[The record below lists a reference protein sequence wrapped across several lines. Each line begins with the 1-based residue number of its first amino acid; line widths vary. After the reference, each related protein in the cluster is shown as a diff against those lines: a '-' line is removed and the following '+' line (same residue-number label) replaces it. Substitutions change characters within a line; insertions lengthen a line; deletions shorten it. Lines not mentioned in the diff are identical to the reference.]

1 MAIVGVMSGTASVF
15 MLIFFVELYRESR
28 RIKLCKFIRPSDG
41 EGSHIVNWAATIAS
55 TSRSGKPLT
64 PSPRAEPPAKI
75 VTLQRRGAKAAQGG
89 ISQTRRKIK
98 DGHKVRRQ
106 MSADNGVI
114 GGLQIV

>member
-41 EGSHIVNWAATIAS
+41 EGFHIVNWAATIAS
-55 TSRSGKPLT
+55 TPRSRKPLT
-64 PSPRAEPPAKI
+64 PSPRAEPPAKN

-89 ISQTRRKIK
+89 FHRLAERSKTVTR
-98 DGHKVRRQ
+98 
-106 MSADNGVI
+106 
-114 GGLQIV
+114 